1 MHHILEADYGLGP
14 LRDVEDTIREGFDKL
29 VERNKKEPWF
39 DGLWMN
45 EYGEVL
51 FGSILVACQA
61 YCVGCLADIN
71 KIREDLGLQA
81 LGKIEAYR
89 SHIASKNKFSA
100 IELINSAANCFKH
113 RDEWGETW
121 PNNLTCQTLAA
132 YSVTS
137 EIEFPLNKVRKVIEN
152 ELGYT
157 KLYDLVSEWREELIK
172 KSKNES

>member
-1 MHHILEADYGLGP
+1 MHHMLEADYGLGP
-14 LRDVEDTIREGFDKL
+14 LSDVEHTVRAGLDKL
-29 VERNKKEPWF
+29 IERNKKEPWF

-51 FGSILVACQA
+51 FGSLLVACQA

-71 KIREDLGLQA
+71 KIRENLGLKA

-89 SHIASKNKFSA
+89 SHCSSRNNFSA
-100 IELINSAANCFKH
+100 IEFINAAANYFKH
-113 RDEWGETW
+113 RDEWGAMW
-121 PNNLTCQTLAA
+121 PNNLTSQTLAA

-137 EIEFPLNKVRKVIEN
+137 ESEFPLNKVQEIIEN

-157 KLYDLVSEWREELIK
+157 KLCDLVSGWRDELIK
-172 KSKNES
+172 KTKKES